1 MHSVRLVTEFIWRA
15 LKGSEL
21 VEALEDE
28 NLEEFVEPCSAIY
41 MWKKN
46 LHATSLAIK
55 DAQTMVDWISRQVDS
70 PSGVVSDKSV
80 GQFLWVS
87 RLELRSNSL
96 PRRQRELLQNWA
108 TERRHRKWLTQYVS
122 LLEAQ
127 TPALYVGETGN
138 LTKRTK
144 DHLRGHTNFSNRIE
158 GLIAWEE
165 LSLYYFS
172 LGKATDSSSEIRKI
186 VEYLTNSLVIGGFTQ
201 RPG

>member
-1 MHSVRLVTEFIWRA
+1 MTDFIWRS

-28 NLEEFVEPCSAIY
+28 SLEEFVEPCSAIY

-55 DAQTMVDWISRQVDS
+55 DARALVDWISQQVNS
-70 PSGVVSDKSV
+70 PSGVITDKSV
-80 GQFLWVS
+80 GQFLWLS
-87 RLELRSNSL
+87 RLELRSNSI
-96 PRRQRELLQNWA
+96 PRRQRELLQNWLA
-108 TERRHRKWLTQYVS
+108 DRRHRKWLTQYTG

-144 DHLRGHTNFSNRIE
+144 DHLSGHTNFANRIR
-158 GLIAWEE
+158 GLITWED

-172 LGKATDSSSEIRKI
+172 LGETSDSDSEVRKV